1 MMREKTIEKIIREFI
16 AKELTISPEKIEP
29 EANLVNDLHAD
40 SMDIVNVVTAI
51 EARFKITFPDDTQ
64 IPYEGYTL
72 KFLVEGVQKALRSKA
87 PARKVARVADKA
99 ERVAGRAK
107 AKAAEL
113 EERLEDKVEE
123 KIESRRKARRAKAE
137 ASVQEKAE
145 DSKDTL

>member
-107 AKAAEL
+107 VKAAEL

>member
-1 MMREKTIEKIIREFI
+1 MREKTIEKIIREFI

-72 KFLVEGVQKALRSKA
+72 EFLVEGVQKALRSKA

-107 AKAAEL
+107 VKAAEL